1 MRFLDVRRAFAVAV
15 LAFASATNVA
25 TAGERIEKVCA
36 YSNNAV
42 GIATATGSGVVAAAG
57 GIASAL
63 GWGAVAHSSGA
74 AIATASGSY
83 VAGTLGVGGTVLA
96 VVTAPATKVNVMAV
110 LARAIA
116 PAVVQITVSALATP
130 RTEVPVT
137 PAVST
142 QVAVAPPDSVL
153 VMVESTALKYFGGNA
168 MVIFPPMGIAV

>member
-96 VVTAPATKVNVMAV
+96 VVTAPAT
-110 LARAIA
+110 IA
-116 PAVVQITVSALATP
+116 AATA
-130 RTEVPVT
+130 T
-137 PAVST
+137 
-142 QVAVAPPDSVL
+142 AVAAGGTIAYCHFKHPEAKLQKDETNVAPSDKSPGKAEPP
-153 VMVESTALKYFGGNA
+153 TTPKA
-168 MVIFPPMGIAV
+168 